1 MNVSKGGVLRLPDEM
16 SFEIGSLVEPVACCL
31 RAIRNHARSGETALV
46 AGAGPVGVMH
56 ALLLEP
62 MEVKVIISD
71 ISRPRLDFAEKMRLG
86 TVLDASREEVSQRVK
101 SETQGRG
108 ADLAIIASGSKEA
121 IMQGLASVRRGGRVC
136 LFGVPPKGSV
146 LGYDISEL
154 YNSGQRVVTSYGAT
168 DVDTKE
174 ALGILDSNP
183 EFGRLITDRFP
194 LSRFGDA
201 VEAASGGRAMKVVVT
216 P

>member
-1 MNVSKGGVLRLPDEM
+1 M
-16 SFEIGSLVEPVACCL
+16 
-31 RAIRNHARSGETALV
+31 
-46 AGAGPVGVMH
+46 
-56 ALLLEP
+56 
-62 MEVKVIISD
+62 
-71 ISRPRLDFAEKMRLG
+71 
-86 TVLDASREEVSQRVK
+86 
-101 SETQGRG
+101 
-108 ADLAIIASGSKEA
+108 AIIASGSKEA

-194 LSRFGDA
+194 LSRFSDA